1 MDKLIESF
9 PNQIKRAI
17 EIGEKI
23 EVQTADTPILNVL
36 ISGLGGSGIGGTIFS
51 NIMKSQLKVPL
62 TVNKT
67 YTAPAF
73 VSENTLVVA
82 VSYSGNTEETISV
95 LKQAYQIGAKIVCLT
110 SGGEFEKYAN
120 EKKLD
125 IVKVDGGMPP
135 RAAFAL
141 SFVQLFY
148 IFNRLGLIDDTFK
161 SDLKSALELIALKQ
175 SEIKEKAK
183 TVAHRLHGTIPIIY
197 TANDYEGVAIRFRQQ
212 INENSKMLCWHN
224 VIPEMNHNE
233 LVGWTKENENLSVV
247 FLKNNDDYD
256 RNKTRMDFVRN
267 IVSKY
272 INVIEE
278 IYSVGDSTIEKSIYL
293 IHLCDWISYFLAIEN
308 NADPIEINIITS
320 LKNKLAEQPL

>member
-308 NADPIEINIITS
+308 NADPIEVNIITS